1 MRPSRQS
8 SKKTTSSS
16 PSSPSRVRLGEVLFP
31 TVADVLEA
39 HAASLAAH
47 GGLDGVRDPGL
58 LESAVMSPRSGYYA
72 SLADLAA
79 ALLFGIARN
88 HAFLDGNKRTAVV
101 TAFAFLRVNGAT
113 IVAPTRETHAIVDG
127 VAAGQITRE
136 QLGAYLTLLLGGDP
150 RVFDELALPDA
161 AAASDA
167 RSEGAAHRIDRR
179 REPWLPHGNSGGS
192 CEHHAMEWIA
202 IRAKPRKSAAVKLSV
217 DGSDLRPRT
226 KETVPPGEIRLQDSV
241 GLGGKS
247 LRKEKTRH
255 RVLAPWERHLI
266 VDRALAEAIFAPLG
280 PAVVNLR
287 AAPVSDK
294 KGLVDPD
301 YVLVELLARVPL
313 DRTASDADYSAGGA
327 ARGLLTTLRRAT
339 WSPARAPR
347 VPVFRLLDR
356 PEFVFVDAT
365 IAAALG
371 DSIVPDDFEDAAY
384 DQWLPTGYELPGLP
398 PVAPGDDAASEAKGA
413 EEAFWRAYAG
423 SKKDRAAT
431 LTHPFWALATAIAL
445 DGGPADDTRLA
456 ASKAPIL
463 AARYAIEVDHQGHEV
478 TRRGA
483 STDGAA
489 ILYYAEEIDFT
500 IAPAARELILAVGHH
515 DEGTLAGVEARLAAK
530 RATRDDGD
538 GREGRAQAVAIAG
551 PWPEELPPRYW
562 EVGPAT
568 GTRTK
573 TKARAK
579 TKPKTPHV
587 EALDDA
593 LRSDIDAFVL
603 RGYARLELPPHDD
616 ARAAA
621 PEEVV
626 DRLFAAV
633 ARIQA
638 GGEKLTAK
646 TRATAAMELGCAWGE
661 QLRRTLSWQ
670 WGYVHFEGGKGIA
683 LVSPDRTHCHFP
695 LAMMQ
700 RHLAPKQQGNTLALW
715 FNMATAAKLPAAEKG
730 ALVSVQ

>member
-1 MRPSRQS
+1 M
-8 SKKTTSSS
+8 
-16 PSSPSRVRLGEVLFP
+16 E
-31 TVADVLEA
+31 
-39 HAASLAAH
+39 
-47 GGLDGVRDPGL
+47 
-58 LESAVMSPRSGYYA
+58 
-72 SLADLAA
+72 
-79 ALLFGIARN
+79 
-88 HAFLDGNKRTAVV
+88 
-101 TAFAFLRVNGAT
+101 
-113 IVAPTRETHAIVDG
+113 
-127 VAAGQITRE
+127 
-136 QLGAYLTLLLGGDP
+136 
-150 RVFDELALPDA
+150 
-161 AAASDA
+161 
-167 RSEGAAHRIDRR
+167 
-179 REPWLPHGNSGGS
+179 
-192 CEHHAMEWIA
+192 MEWIA
-202 IRAKPRKSAAVKLSV
+202 IRARPRKSAAVKLSF

-226 KETVPPGEIRLQDSV
+226 KETVPPGEIRLQDAV
-241 GLGGKS
+241 GFGGKS
-247 LRKEKTRH
+247 LRKEKARH
-255 RVLAPWERHLI
+255 RVLASAERQLI
-266 VDRALAEAIFAPLG
+266 VDRALAEKVFAPLG

-287 AAPVSDK
+287 AAPVHDK
-294 KGLVDPD
+294 KGVVDPD

-313 DRTASDADYSAGGA
+313 DRAASDADYSAGGA
-327 ARGLLTTLRRAT
+327 SRGLLTTLRKAT
-339 WSPARAPR
+339 WSRARAPR

-356 PEFVFVDAT
+356 PEFVFVEAS

-371 DSIVPDDFEDAAY
+371 DSVVRDDFEDAEY
-384 DQWLPTGYELPGLP
+384 DQWLPTGYELPGLT
-398 PVAPGDDAASEAKGA
+398 PVAPGDDAASEAEGA

-423 SKKDRAAT
+423 SMKDRAAT
-431 LTHPFWALATAIAL
+431 LTHPFWALATAIAV
-445 DGGPADDTRLA
+445 DGRPADDTRAA

-515 DEGTLAGVEARLAAK
+515 DEETLAGVEADLATK
-530 RATRDDGD
+530 RAARDGGD
-538 GREGRAQAVAIAG
+538 GRVQGVAIAG

-568 GTRTK
+568 GAKTK
-573 TKARAK
+573 TKAK

-593 LRSDIDAFVL
+593 LRSDIDAFLL

-695 LAMMQ
+695 LAMLQ
-700 RHLAPKQQGNTLALW
+700 KHLAPKQQGNTLALL